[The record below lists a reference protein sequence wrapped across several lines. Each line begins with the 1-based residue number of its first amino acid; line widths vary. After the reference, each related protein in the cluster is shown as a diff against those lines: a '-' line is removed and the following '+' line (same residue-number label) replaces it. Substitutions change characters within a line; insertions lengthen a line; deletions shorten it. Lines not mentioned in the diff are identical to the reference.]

1 MKFDSFMNDSRYSK
15 EILVA
20 IYSRVST
27 YEQAEEGYSIDEQ
40 ERLLTDWCKKRGY
53 KIYKCYS
60 DRGISGKSIKGRP
73 AMKELLKDA
82 QEGKFNIVITWKIS
96 RIARDMLN
104 LL

>member
-40 ERLLTDWCKKRGY
+40 ERLLTDWCKKGVIRF
-53 KIYKCYS
+53 
-60 DRGISGKSIKGRP
+60 ISAI
-73 AMKELLKDA
+73 
-82 QEGKFNIVITWKIS
+82 
-96 RIARDMLN
+96 RIEV
-104 LL
+104 

>member
-40 ERLLTDWCKKRGY
+40 ERLLRSWAEKNNY
-53 KIYKCYS
+53 EVYKCYS
-60 DRGISGKSIKGRP
+60 DRGISGKDIKNRLTS
-73 AMKELLKDA
+73 KC
-82 QEGKFNIVITWKIS
+82 
-96 RIARDMLN
+96 
-104 LL
+104 